1 MSSSSVFDVQIARTV
16 DEIGQAAWDYLAGDR
31 PFASYR
37 WYRFGEAIS
46 AADKPVYIVLSHQ
59 GEPVARA
66 TFWIMR
72 DMPLPIP
79 SRIARYLME
88 ALFRRRPVLL
98 CQSPWWSV
106 GPGLILPDPPLHD
119 AALAAII
126 RAAWDQ
132 AQQRPV
138 SFLAFDYLEPRQAEW
153 AGWPDMFMPSFDA
166 EPGTRLVIAW
176 PDFESYMRSWS
187 GPTRK
192 HYRQRCKHA
201 AERNIQ
207 VRRHSAAVALDEA
220 LVLMRNVERR
230 HDAAHNAWIRPVLE
244 NASLV
249 DATWL
254 TAEIDGRLVGC
265 ELLIG
270 DGAARLLTFLG
281 LDYSVQYVYF
291 QLFYEGIQCAI
302 EEGAHTLEGSSA
314 AYELKQQLGFQLECN
329 NLLRVAATNRALRW
343 IGRQLSGT

>member
-1 MSSSSVFDVQIARTV
+1 LSSSSVFDVQIAQGV
-16 DEIGQAAWDYLAGDR
+16 DEIGQAAWDHLAGDR

-37 WYRFGEAIS
+37 WYRFGEALS
-46 AADKPVYIVLSHQ
+46 AADKPVYIVLSHK

-79 SRIARYLME
+79 SRIARRLME
-88 ALFRRRPVLL
+88 TLFRRRPVLL

-119 AALAAII
+119 TALTTII
-126 RAAWDQ
+126 RAAWEQ

-138 SFLAFDYLEPRQAEW
+138 SFLAFDYLEPQQAEW
-153 AGWPDMFMPSFDA
+153 SGWPDMFMPSFDA

-176 PDFESYMRSWS
+176 PDFESYMHSS
-187 GPTRK
+187 PKSTRK
-192 HYRQRCKHA
+192 DYHQHCNHA
-201 AERNIQ
+201 AKRHIR
-207 VRRHSAAVALDEA
+207 VRRHPAAVSLDEA
-220 LVLMRNVERR
+220 MVLMRNVERH

-265 ELLIG
+265 GLLIG
-270 DGAARLLTFLG
+270 DGATRLLTFLG
-281 LDYSVQYVYF
+281 LDYSVQYAYF
-291 QLFYEGIQCAI
+291 QLFYEGIRCAI
-302 EEGAHTLEGSSA
+302 EEGAHTLEGGSA
-314 AYELKQQLGFQLECN
+314 GYELKQRLGFQLECN
-329 NLLRVAATNRALRW
+329 NRLRVAATNRALRW
-343 IGRQLSGT
+343 IGRRLSGT